1 MDKMEFDSR
10 YAAINRKYDMD
21 IEQLNKSRSNE
32 LHELENLYRNLNE
45 HRQRSGTA
53 QNVDG

>member
-10 YAAINRKYDMD
+10 YAAINRKYDTD
-21 IEQLNKSRSNE
+21 IDQLNKSRSKE
-32 LHELENLYRNLNE
+32 LHELENLYRSLNE
-45 HRQRSGTA
+45 HRQRSGMA